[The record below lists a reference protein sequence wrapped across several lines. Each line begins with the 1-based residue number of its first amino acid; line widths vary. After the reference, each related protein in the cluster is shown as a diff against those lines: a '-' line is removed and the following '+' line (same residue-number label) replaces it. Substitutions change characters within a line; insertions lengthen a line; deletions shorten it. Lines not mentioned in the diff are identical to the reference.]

1 MKKFLKA
8 IVIGYVILIIWELFF
23 GGDNKDY

>member
-1 MKKFLKA
+1 MQQFLKE
-8 IVIGYVILIIWELFF
+8 IVIVYVILIIWELFF